1 MSLSI
6 TDIAIKYPL
15 IKDCLALDKQLEM
28 MRQDMFY
35 HYSILDVETG
45 NLLKIIIKQKEEMYN
60 VLGCKKAIS
69 DKLISETKAIAD
81 KYSSI
86 AKTRITSD
94 NNSMRIVY
102 LSIGTI
108 TLLASTY
115 FIIKYLKK

>member
-35 HYSILDVETG
+35 HYSILDVDTG

-115 FIIKYLKK
+115 FIIKFLKK